1 MLVSGK
7 TPVAKREVAR
17 QVATESAISER
28 QLNALPPES
37 THRLHA

>member
-17 QVATESAISER
+17 QVATEKLVTKKEVTR
-28 QLNALPPES
+28 QVNIKTVVPEW
-37 THRLHA
+37 